1 MPPRKPPGNRV
12 QRTPEVQRER
22 DRTIPRPLP
31 GSGLRVASPND
42 WVAIWH
48 EVAAKPPVKVTG
60 YAILKF
66 ADYSDGADIR
76 PGEDR
81 LAVITQQTTRTV
93 RSALWQMREWGLIW
107 RYRQGSKHGR
117 QQLADEYR
125 LTMPDDLVTRV
136 PLIVSVAALPDH
148 RNEVP
153 VFNPDHRNL
162 LPLMDADHGNLVP
175 VIGTDHR
182 NLMHGSPE
190 SDDTDHRNDVPP
202 TVISDPSTTSSSIGV
217 PQSTADVEVP
227 SATINGRSDSSAQR
241 CGYARCRTP
250 SSPTEPGQDYHPA
263 CEYLAKV
270 KNLRTQPAT
279 AVPPSPYPADH
290 LGEASNG
297 RLPAMSADAP
307 PEVTEFLNRF
317 AASASYPDDFRD
329 ELPEDYEDGDH
340 VA

>member
-22 DRTIPRPLP
+22 DRTIPRPVP
-31 GSGLRVASPND
+31 ESGLRVASPND

-48 EVAAKPPVKVTG
+48 EVAAKPPVKVIG
-60 YAILKF
+60 YAILRI
-66 ADYSDGADIR
+66 ADYWDGADIR

-93 RSALWQMREWGLIW
+93 RSALAQMREWGLIW

-136 PLIVSVAALPDH
+136 PLIVEVVELPDH
-148 RNEVP
+148 RNDVP
-153 VFNPDHRNL
+153 VFNTDHRIEVPVVNH
-162 LPLMDADHGNLVP
+162 DHGNLVP

-202 TVISDPSTTSSSIGV
+202 TVIRDLPTTSSSTGV
-217 PQSTADVEVP
+217 PKPTADVEVP
-227 SATINGRSDSSAQR
+227 PAGARDGRAIDGRSDSSERR
-241 CGYARCRTP
+241 CAYARCRNP
-250 SSPTEPGQDYHPA
+250 SLPTEPGQDYHPA
-263 CEYLAKV
+263 CEHLAKV
-270 KNLRTQPAT
+270 KNLRTRPAV
-279 AVPPSPYPADH
+279 AVPPS
-290 LGEASNG
+290 
-297 RLPAMSADAP
+297 
-307 PEVTEFLNRF
+307 
-317 AASASYPDDFRD
+317 
-329 ELPEDYEDGDH
+329 LPEDYGDGDH